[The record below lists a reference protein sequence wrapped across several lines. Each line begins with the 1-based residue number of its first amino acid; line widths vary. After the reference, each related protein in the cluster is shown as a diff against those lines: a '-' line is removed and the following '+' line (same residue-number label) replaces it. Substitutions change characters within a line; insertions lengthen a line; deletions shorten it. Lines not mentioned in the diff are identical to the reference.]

1 MMMAGYMSKLLG
13 HISEAD
19 LDRMADI
26 ISRARLPLYPPPQI
40 KPAQF
45 LDMMSV
51 DKKADAGHIRLV
63 LLKDIGT
70 AYMTGDYD
78 TSALDRTLH
87 EWQAYSGE
95 RN

>member
-1 MMMAGYMSKLLG
+1 MQAGYMSKLMG
-13 HISEAD
+13 NISAQD

-45 LDMMSV
+45 LDMMAV

-63 LLKDIGT
+63 LLKAIGT
-70 AYMTGDYD
+70 AYLTGNYD
-78 TSALDRTLH
+78 ASLLDRTLA
-87 EWQAYSGE
+87 EWQAYAG
-95 RN
+95 